1 MADDILHIKDSYYFE
16 VPRFLWPSHRK
27 SAGEFPSWMVR
38 LDDDYQQWEGAWE
51 LWNGVAISMTPSPF
65 GRHAKALTD
74 MAAAFTKGVPQA
86 DGSLRAEP
94 VMDVRLV
101 ADAVLQM
108 ARLPL
113 DVSVPFMTI
122 MARDMPFLGRG

>member
-1 MADDILHIKDSYYFE
+1 M
-16 VPRFLWPSHRK
+16 P
-27 SAGEFPSWMVR
+27 
-38 LDDDYQQWEGAWE
+38 
-51 LWNGVAISMTPSPF
+51 
-65 GRHAKALTD
+65 
-74 MAAAFTKGVPQA
+74 KGVSQA
-86 DGSLRAEP
+86 DGSMKAEP